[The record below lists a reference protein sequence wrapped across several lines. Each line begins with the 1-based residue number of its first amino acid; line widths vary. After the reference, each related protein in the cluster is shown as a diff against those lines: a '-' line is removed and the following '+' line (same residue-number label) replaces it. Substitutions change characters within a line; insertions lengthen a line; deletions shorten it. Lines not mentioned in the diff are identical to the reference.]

1 MPKAN
6 LCAVCLHS
14 DDEHSVTTNLCLRLR
29 CRCREFVPSEDVE
42 TSMVML
48 SPSNKKIEEAVY
60 MPYEAHANL
69 PHKVLISMWEN
80 IVSPDIGFL
89 VLFTELNRNR
99 GISVTNSIEDLI
111 DWARRHLFETKDLRR
126 PIRWF
131 DRHEDRP
138 EEIDEILLST
148 YTAADEKSV
157 CTGWMR
163 VSPEDF
169 HCMTCSEEDIQEWIS
184 EGEAFGNLFEPRE

>member
-1 MPKAN
+1 MPKVN

-14 DDEHSVTTNLCLRLR
+14 DDEHSIVIDLCYRLG
-29 CRCREFVPSEDVE
+29 CRCRGFVGFEDV
-42 TSMVML
+42 TSMVMI

-60 MPYEAHANL
+60 MPCRDYAGRSVNL

-89 VLFTELNRNR
+89 VLFTELNQNR
-99 GISVTNSIEDLI
+99 GISVTNSVEDLT

-131 DRHEDRP
+131 ERHEDRP
-138 EEIDEILLST
+138 EEIDEILMST
-148 YTAADEKSV
+148 YEENLV
-157 CTGWMR
+157 IGWER

-169 HCMTCSEEDIQEWIS
+169 HRMTCSEKDIQEWIS

>member
-6 LCAVCLHS
+6 LCAVCFHS

-29 CRCREFVPSEDVE
+29 CKCCEFVPSEDV
-42 TSMVML
+42 TSMLML

-60 MPYEAHANL
+60 LPCRDYAGRSVNL
-69 PHKVLISMWEN
+69 PDKVLISIWEN
-80 IVSPDIGFL
+80 IVSSDIGFL
-89 VLFTELNRNR
+89 VLFTELSRNR
-99 GISVTNSIEDLI
+99 GISVTNSVEDLT

-131 DRHEDRP
+131 ERHEDRP
-138 EEIDEILLST
+138 EEIDEILMST
-148 YTAADEKSV
+148 YEENLLI
-157 CTGWMR
+157 GWER

-169 HCMTCSEEDIQEWIS
+169 HRMTCSEKDIQEWIT